1 MSKVIKTKTT
11 AKKVKKVEPV
21 VEPELNLLYKIKL
34 QNMTAHANS
43 LNIISIQN
51 DELKQSIKNIESL
64 ITEKKT
70 EREQNI
76 KLPSEITNHLNN
88 KPWIRIPYPIREMK
102 LVEYTKDMSQ
112 EIKDKMLKLL
122 YEKKLTSKVVVYNQ
136 TNGIIEN
143 ITIELE

>member
-1 MSKVIKTKTT
+1 MSKVTKTV
-11 AKKVKKVEPV
+11 KKVKKTEPV

-34 QNMTAHANS
+34 QNMIAHANS
-43 LNIISIQN
+43 LKTIDIENDDLKENIQKVE
-51 DELKQSIKNIESL
+51 ELIIIK
-64 ITEKKT
+64 KA
-70 EREQNI
+70 ERQQNI
-76 KLPSEITNHLNN
+76 KLPSEITNHFNN

-136 TNGIIEN
+136 TNGLIEN